1 MHISQMVDLENKENS
16 EELVAAIQKKISGLG
31 REGLL
36 KVADRGVVA
45 KSEEGPAAEPKSEAA
60 RRERTRFEMQL

>member
-1 MHISQMVDLENKENS
+1 MSQLVDLVNKEKS
-16 EELVAAIQKKISGLG
+16 EELVVAIQKKTSGLG

-36 KVADRGVVA
+36 KVAGRGVVA

-60 RRERTRFEMQL
+60 RRERTWFEMQL